1 MKPCRQRWSWR
12 RCEEVEQAAVS
23 DIVPGTLLI
32 AGPGLQD
39 PNFRRS
45 VILICEHSA
54 EGSLGLVLNRPL
66 RTPVS
71 QVFPEV
77 EHGDGLI
84 HAGGPVD
91 TNRVMALRRGGHIHE
106 TDQQV
111 FESVRLVVSLDDAIA
126 VVRET
131 DGALDD
137 FRFYV
142 GYAGWGSGQLDDE
155 LREGAWI
162 TAPADERLVFSGSPG
177 QVWREALRSLGGD
190 YQILA
195 EMPLDPN
202 MN

>member
-1 MKPCRQRWSWR
+1 MTKSKSQ
-12 RCEEVEQAAVS
+12 V
-23 DIVPGTLLI
+23 IVPGTLLI

-45 VILICEHSA
+45 VVLICEHGV

-77 EHGDGLI
+77 EQEQSLM

-91 TNRVMALRRGGHIHE
+91 TNRVMALRRGGLPHE
-106 TDQQV
+106 SDQEV
-111 FESVRLVVSLDDAIA
+111 FESVRLVVSLESALES
-126 VVRET
+126 VTGSRE
-131 DGALDD
+131 AMDD
-137 FRFYV
+137 FRFFV
-142 GYAGWGSGQLDDE
+142 GYSGWGAGQLEDE

-162 TAPADERLVFSGSPG
+162 TAPADEGLIFSVPPG
-177 QVWREALRSLGGD
+177 QVWREALRALGGD
-190 YQILA
+190 YSILA